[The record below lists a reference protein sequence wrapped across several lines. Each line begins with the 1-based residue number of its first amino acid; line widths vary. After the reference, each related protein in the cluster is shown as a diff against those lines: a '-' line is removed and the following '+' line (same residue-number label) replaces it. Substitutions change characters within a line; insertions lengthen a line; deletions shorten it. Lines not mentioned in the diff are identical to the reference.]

1 MEAISPNDDGNGEV
15 ALTTTT
21 IRIMMM
27 SIAIKKKRLRLM
39 SFFWSQHVNI
49 YGQGAEIDSVDNT
62 SSTPLLLA
70 ASKGSWDSVLCLI
83 QHGADIYSHDQN
95 SRNFLHLAIRF
106 GGKLHEFGCSFVE
119 VNTYH
124 LFFSLCLYSVN
135 KMSVRIIPRPF
146 HYNCSSFKN
155 FVVHVCYKC
164 SWSYW
169 SLITLKLDQQ
179 IKNTLSF

>member
-15 ALTTTT
+15 ALTTTK

-49 YGQGAEIDSVDNT
+49 YEQGAEIDSVDNT

-124 LFFSLCLYSVN
+124 LFFLCVCTLLT
-135 KMSVRIIPRPF
+135 KCQFILF
-146 HYNCSSFKN
+146 HDPS
-155 FVVHVCYKC
+155 
-164 SWSYW
+164 
-169 SLITLKLDQQ
+169 ITIVSPSK
-179 IKNTLSF
+179 TLWYTCATNVLGVTDHLSH